1 MQDKAKAGHH
11 PLPRDERARH
21 DLIPESV
28 EDVRDKGE
36 DSPGDAPSDT
46 EAPEHDYRY
55 PDGSPYRG

>member
-11 PLPRDERARH
+11 PLPSDERARH

-36 DSPGDAPSDT
+36 DAPGDAPSDT
-46 EAPEHDYRY
+46 EAPERDYKY